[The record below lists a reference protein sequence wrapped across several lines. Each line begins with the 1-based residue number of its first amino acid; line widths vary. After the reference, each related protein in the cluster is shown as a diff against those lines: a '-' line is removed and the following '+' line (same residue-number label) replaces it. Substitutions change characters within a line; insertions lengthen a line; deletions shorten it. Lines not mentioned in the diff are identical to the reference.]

1 MGVGKI
7 NMGIEKEKVE
17 LGRVSAEEILQ
28 KLKQIKGYAPII
40 AEEAAQKEE
49 IRRVVIE
56 AMERYIK
63 EEDGPEEAAIKR
75 MLLELQ
81 IIGFLKALKE

>member
-1 MGVGKI
+1 
-7 NMGIEKEKVE
+7 MGIEKEKLE
-17 LGRVSAEEILQ
+17 LGRASVEEIL
-28 KLKQIKGYAPII
+28 KELKQSKGYAPII

-49 IRRVVIE
+49 IRPMVIE

-63 EEDGPEEAAIKR
+63 EEDGPEAAAIKR

-81 IIGFLKALKE
+81 IIEFLEVLKK